1 MRKPTGK
8 AEFTAAKKTATK
20 KKTAK
25 KTALKKTSKKPASK
39 PRVAKNPAPKKK
51 AAKRSASKKEAAPT
65 GAKVPPKARTAAT
78 PLGCCMIAYVDG
90 RSESRNGYTQEACR
104 ELGISG
110 GAIAATQWQ
119 KGVCA

>member
-1 MRKPTGK
+1 
-8 AEFTAAKKTATK
+8 
-20 KKTAK
+20 
-25 KTALKKTSKKPASK
+25 
-39 PRVAKNPAPKKK
+39 
-51 AAKRSASKKEAAPT
+51 
-65 GAKVPPKARTAAT
+65 
-78 PLGCCMIAYVDG
+78 MIAYVDG